1 MIHILGAGVAGLM
14 LAEALDRRG
23 ESWCI
28 YEKEAAAGLYASG
41 KNAGIIRTYETDPVM
56 RHFAGAS
63 LAYYRHEEPSF
74 NGRGLLLRPWDVD
87 YNEPSPETRQFS
99 HGRFAGLFLPE
110 NGTIEPGDL
119 MRRLTRRNFAKGEIR
134 YGVDAVP
141 KVDGRRVVGMQ
152 LGTGTQ
158 IRLADADRLV
168 CACGEGSIALAALFN
183 RPLGL
188 IAHRRTLYEF
198 RNEAHYDGAVE
209 WDEET
214 GVYYRPLG
222 DRLLATAGEQIPVAG
237 ETESEDTGVNAQ
249 SPVDAKMLAVLGR
262 ENPRLSSRL
271 LVSTRTC
278 KRLMPLDNR
287 PYAGPDGRFENLFW
301 FTGLGGRGVST
312 APALAAAL
320 AGLLCG
326 EPAGR
331 ELAAL
336 SAGRVDG

>member
-14 LAEALDRRG
+14 LAEALERRG
-23 ESWCI
+23 QSWRI
-28 YEKEAAAGLYASG
+28 YEKEAEAGLYASG

-56 RHFAGAS
+56 RHFAEAS
-63 LAYYRHEEPSF
+63 LAYYRREEPSF
-74 NGRGLLLRPWDVD
+74 NGRGLILRPWDVD
-87 YNEPSPETRQFS
+87 YTVPPPETRQFS

-110 NGTIEPGDL
+110 NGTVEPGDL
-119 MRRLTRRNFAKGEIR
+119 LRRLTHQNFHKGEIR

-141 KVDGRRVVGMQ
+141 EVDGRRVVG
-152 LGTGTQ
+152 LGTGIQ
-158 IRLADADRLV
+158 IPFMAKDRLV
-168 CACGEGSIALAALFN
+168 CACGEGSIALATLFN

-198 RNEAHYDGAVE
+198 RNEAHYDGPVE

-222 DRLLATAGEQIPVAG
+222 DRLLATGGEQIPVAG
-237 ETESEDTGVNAQ
+237 EAESEESAMAAQ
-249 SPVDAKMLAVLGR
+249 SSGDEKMLAVLGR

-287 PYAGPDGRFENLFW
+287 PYAGPDGYFENLFW